1 MQSTISVLYLRTNIE
16 SHQFETEIIRNSWKI
31 AMETSSSSSLSRVYI
46 VYWDWF
52 SSYSWWAHKNIQ
64 RLAIF
69 WTFWFLVQTKL
80 HLTEQIVSL
89 FIIIIIQNSN
99 LTVRLIISREQ
110 LWPRGLVTS
119 VSHKPVAK
127 LVVLFYG
134 QNSQFGARILFCPD
148 VSAGHFQ
155 NLFRALITTE

>member
-1 MQSTISVLYLRTNIE
+1 M
-16 SHQFETEIIRNSWKI
+16 
-31 AMETSSSSSLSRVYI
+31 
-46 VYWDWF
+46 
-52 SSYSWWAHKNIQ
+52 
-64 RLAIF
+64 
-69 WTFWFLVQTKL
+69 
-80 HLTEQIVSL
+80 
-89 FIIIIIQNSN
+89 
-99 LTVRLIISREQ
+99 RLIISREQ